1 MNGVLSFIYG
11 VLVKIVDDIYD
22 NNFLLKYKYF
32 FVTTLLLLT
41 AYIIFFTKELYIL
54 WTIALVGLGI
64 LGLIHPPLTDILPWK
79 ISVGLGLIGFVY
91 HCSSIKDFIFN
102 LTAKD
107 IIFLMFYAGSCGI
120 AVLIEDKVLT
130 EEYSKRK
137 LSIRALGAIL
147 TIGILLYREKIKKI
161 IDVSDPIYNIFLWT
175 REQDLGYALCS
186 VFVMVYYLYFNTK
199 IQSLDINLQTSFPKK
214 IESEVM

>member
-1 MNGVLSFIYG
+1 MNAVLSFIYG

-79 ISVGLGLIGFVY
+79 ISVGIGLIGFIY
-91 HCSSIKDFIFN
+91 HFSSIKDFIFN
-102 LTAKD
+102 LNAKD

-137 LSIRALGAIL
+137 LIIRSLGAVL
-147 TIGILLYREKIKKI
+147 TMGILLYREKIKKI
-161 IDVSDPIYNIFLWT
+161 IDVSDPMYNIFIWT
-175 REQDLGYALCS
+175 REQDLGYASCS
-186 VFVMVYYLYFNTK
+186 VLVMVYYLYFNTK
-199 IQSLDINLQTSFPKK
+199 IQTLDIKS
-214 IESEVM
+214 SD